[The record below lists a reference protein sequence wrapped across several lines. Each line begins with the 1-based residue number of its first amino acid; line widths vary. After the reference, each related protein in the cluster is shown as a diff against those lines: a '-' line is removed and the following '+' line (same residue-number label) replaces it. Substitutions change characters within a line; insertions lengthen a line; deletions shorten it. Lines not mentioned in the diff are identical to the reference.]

1 MLTFMNPPQS
11 SWLSSTL
18 MTGMMPVY
26 RCHVRDISMAAPII
40 IADSITRIG
49 PEAAGAVVVNASHGG
64 IYAAYLAARLHASAA
79 IFNDA
84 SVGLDRAG
92 IAGLDYLQELGI
104 AAATVGHDTAR
115 IGDGADMMARG
126 VITHANALSSSLGVS
141 PGQACSDAAAQLQQ
155 APVIRHEPPQAL
167 EAAFPLIAEPP
178 QVWALDSASLVSPG
192 HRYAIV
198 VTGSH
203 GGLLG
208 GRPET
213 ALKYDVLG
221 ALYNDAG
228 VGKDEA
234 GISRLPALDARGIA
248 AATVSAT
255 SARIGDARSTYEDGI
270 ISHVNRRATRLGLNE
285 GISTRDFVAMLR
297 RALTGSGRKQ

>member
-1 MLTFMNPPQS
+1 
-11 SWLSSTL
+11 
-18 MTGMMPVY
+18 MP
-26 RCHVRDISMAAPII
+26 APIV
-40 IADSITRIG
+40 IADSITRVG

-64 IYAAYLAARLHASAA
+64 VYAAYLAVKLHAAAA

-84 SVGLDRAG
+84 GVGRDRAG
-92 IAGLDYLQELGI
+92 IGGLDYLEEFGI

-126 VITHANALSSSLGVS
+126 VVSHANGLAASLGVI
-141 PGQACSDAAAQLQQ
+141 PGQSCRDAAALLQQ
-155 APVIRHEPPQAL
+155 ARQTHRAPPEAL
-167 EAAFPLIAEPP
+167 EAAFLLIPETP
-178 QVWALDSASLVSPG
+178 QVWALDSASLVLPEHKGS
-192 HRYAIV
+192 IV

-228 VGKDEA
+228 IGIDEA
-234 GISRLPALDARGIA
+234 GTSRLPALDARGIA
-248 AATVSAT
+248 AATVSAA

-270 ISHVNRRATRLGLNE
+270 ISRINARAASLGLHE
-285 GISTRDFVAMLR
+285 GVSVREFVAGLR
-297 RALTGSGRKQ
+297 RALAA